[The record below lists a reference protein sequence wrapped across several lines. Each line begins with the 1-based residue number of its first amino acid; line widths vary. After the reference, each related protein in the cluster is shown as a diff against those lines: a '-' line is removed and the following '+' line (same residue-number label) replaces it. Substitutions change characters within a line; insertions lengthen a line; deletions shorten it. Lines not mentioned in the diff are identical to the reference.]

1 MHKFSYQGWATHASR
16 SKRVSRAGKRDTHN
30 PLSLLGVPHK
40 TNDHNIFAEYL
51 AVYICTCLQLE
62 EASLV
67 ALIYECSKLLL
78 EM

>member
-40 TNDHNIFAEYL
+40 TNDNNIFAKYL
-51 AVYICTCLQLE
+51 AVYICTCSRLQLE
-62 EASLV
+62 EASLM
-67 ALIYECSKLLL
+67 ALIYV
-78 EM
+78 